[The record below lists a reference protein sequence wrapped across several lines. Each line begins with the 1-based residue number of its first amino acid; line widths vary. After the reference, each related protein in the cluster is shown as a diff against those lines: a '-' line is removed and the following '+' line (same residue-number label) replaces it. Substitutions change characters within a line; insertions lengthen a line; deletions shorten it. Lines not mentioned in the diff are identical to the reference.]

1 MHKSKNMLVKLLIL
15 FFVLAVGVFV
25 LTVAWFSSKQTATA
39 SGLTV
44 ASKKTEGLQV
54 SFDKNKW
61 DYNISENFSKSL
73 PLITGDGT
81 NFTMPA
87 LHINEGKLLNGSQGS
102 KAESGTDYI
111 DKTIYLRSQV
121 PMTVSVTDIKVTPQV
136 PNDKLS
142 ENANSKSAYGAFSK
156 DYIAAAA
163 RVAIVK
169 ETKTETDSGTTTNT
183 ETFVYDPN
191 PYIQLI
197 GYGEYAQAN
206 GSLTNGNTV
215 IFTDK
220 DCYYALTATGNSL
233 SDMPISMNSTNGEG
247 NPVSEQMFTVVAGE
261 NGAYK
266 FKLLSADSYLYYD
279 SERDTFSLSAT
290 ATSFTFENG
299 NLKDSSSGKYL
310 TYNGNTFI
318 MTDTA
323 PTSSKLKL
331 WTSAPCT
338 IVEGENNG
346 AVAETYSGDVKTK
359 LDGSPTIELS
369 GTPAEDEFYYGEI
382 KIRIWAEGT
391 DRDALLPLKD
401 GKFKTEIEFSGEV
414 IKETQKTTAPAQT

>member
-25 LTVAWFSSKQTATA
+25 LTVAWFTSSQTATA
-39 SGLTV
+39 SGINV
-44 ASKKTEGLQV
+44 SSKRTEGLQV
-54 SFDKNKW
+54 SFNKDDPNSWGSSISQDYKDKAA
-61 DYNISENFSKSL
+61 F

-81 NFTMPA
+81 NFTKPA
-87 LHINEGKLLNGSQGS
+87 LHINEGELLNGTSQGS
-102 KAESGTDYI
+102 KAQIGTDYI
-111 DKTIYLRSQV
+111 EQTIYLRSQV

-197 GYGEYAQAN
+197 GYGKYAQAN
-206 GSLTNGNTV
+206 DSLTNGNTV
-215 IFTDK
+215 IFIDK

-233 SDMPISMNSTNGEG
+233 SDMPISMNSTTGEG
-247 NPVSEQMFTVVAGE
+247 NPVSEQMFTVIAGK
-261 NGAYK
+261 NGTYK
-266 FKLLSADSYLYYD
+266 FKLLSANSYLYYD

-310 TYNGNTFI
+310 TYNGNTFT

-323 PTSSKLKL
+323 PTSSKLML

-338 IVEGENNG
+338 IVEGENNV
-346 AVAETYSGDVKTK
+346 AVAEKYPEGSNINTT
-359 LDGSPTIELS
+359 LTGSPTIELS

-401 GKFKTEIEFSGEV
+401 GKFKTEIKFSGTV
-414 IKETQKTTAPAQT
+414 TQTP

>member
-25 LTVAWFSSKQTATA
+25 LTVAWFTQSNTALA
-39 SGLTV
+39 DGLNV
-44 ASKKTEGLQV
+44 SSKKTEGLQV
-54 SFDKNKW
+54 SFNKDDPNSWGSSISQDYKDKAA
-61 DYNISENFSKSL
+61 F

-81 NFTMPA
+81 NFTKPA
-87 LHINEGKLLNGSQGS
+87 LHINEGELLNGTSQGS
-102 KAESGTDYI
+102 KAQIGTDYI
-111 DKTIYLRSQV
+111 EQTIYLRSQV

-136 PNDKLS
+136 PN
-142 ENANSKSAYGAFSK
+142 SKSAYGDFSK

-197 GYGEYAQAN
+197 GYGKYAQAN

-247 NPVSEQMFTVVAGE
+247 NPVSEQMFTVIAGE
-261 NGAYK
+261 NGTYK

-290 ATSFTFENG
+290 ATSFTFEG
-299 NLKDSSSGKYL
+299 GSLQDTVSKKYL
-310 TYNGNTFI
+310 TYNGNTFT

-331 WTSAPCT
+331 LTSAPCT
-338 IVEGENNG
+338 IVEGANNG
-346 AVAETYSGDVKTK
+346 AVAETYSGGVKTT
-359 LDGSPTIELS
+359 LDGSPTVKLS

-401 GKFKTEIEFSGEV
+401 GKFKTELELTGEKLT
-414 IKETQKTTAPAQT
+414 IAQQEG